1 MRNVL
6 TILAFAFPVVLLA
19 QTVHLKGGATV
30 YIEPMDGYEAYLA
43 AAFAKKHVSLIVVAD
58 KDGAEYIITRTV
70 AAKDA
75 ADRRAIGETS
85 TSIAVIN
92 PRTSR
97 IVFAYAAGNTI
108 GGNRLQETAE
118 DCAKRLEKLVENP

>member
-6 TILAFAFPVVLLA
+6 AIFALAFPIVLLA
-19 QTVHLKGGATV
+19 QAVHLKGGATV
-30 YIEPMDGYEAYLA
+30 YIEPMDGYETYLA
-43 AAFAKKHVSLIVVAD
+43 AALAKKHVSLIVVAD
-58 KDGAEYIITRTV
+58 KDRAEYIITRTV

-75 ADRRAIGETS
+75 AERRAIGETP

-97 IVFAYAAGNTI
+97 IVFAYAAGKTRD
-108 GGNRLQETAE
+108 GNQLQETAE
-118 DCAKRLEKLVENP
+118 DCAKRLGKLVENP